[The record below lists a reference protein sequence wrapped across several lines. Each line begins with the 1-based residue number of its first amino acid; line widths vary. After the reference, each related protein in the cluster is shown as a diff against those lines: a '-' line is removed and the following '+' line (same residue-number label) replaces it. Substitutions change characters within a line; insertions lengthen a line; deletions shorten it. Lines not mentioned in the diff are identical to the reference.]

1 MNSLIVFFLGVPD
14 TRDMDTMRTAPTH
27 RPLETV
33 VDLEAYPLDGSGQP
47 RLRELVERAR
57 RDLDTT
63 GCAGLRSFVQA
74 DAREALSEETNQV
87 APAAFKNIQEITP
100 YADHGDVDW
109 PRDHPRRSVG
119 LMTNGFVGK
128 DLIPD
133 DSMIKSLYQDEY
145 FKTFIAAC
153 LGLPEVHEF
162 ADPIRGLVV
171 NVMDDDEQMP
181 WHFDANEFI
190 VSLMTRKPRGG
201 GRFDYCPNLRVPGDE
216 RYEDVKAV
224 LDGDETPARSLE
236 LEVGDLQIFKGR
248 YSMHRVT
255 AVEGVR
261 HTVLFGY
268 SKTPGY
274 IGGVESTRIGYGR
287 VTQAHLDA
295 EAAGRHADGLAG

>member
-1 MNSLIVFFLGVPD
+1 MIVTPESPTTSHSLN
-14 TRDMDTMRTAPTH
+14 
-27 RPLETV
+27 TV
-33 VDLEAYPLDGSGQP
+33 VDLDAYPLDQP
-47 RLRELVERAR
+47 DRTRLRELVEQAR
-57 RDLDTT
+57 RDLDDT
-63 GCAGLRSFVQA
+63 GCACLRSFVRA
-74 DAREALSEETNQV
+74 DAHEALRNETTEL
-87 APAAFKNIQEITP
+87 APAAFKSSQQITP
-100 YADHGDVDW
+100 YGDHGHDDW
-109 PRDHPRRSVG
+109 PADHPRRSGG

-128 DLIPD
+128 DIIQD
-133 DSMIKSLYQDEY
+133 QSMIKVLHGSEH

-153 LGLPEVHEF
+153 LCLDELHEF

-171 NVMDDDEQMP
+171 NVMDDAEQMP

-190 VSLMTRKPRGG
+190 VSLMTRKPTGG
-201 GRFDYCPNLRVPGDE
+201 GRFDYCPNIRVPGDE

-224 LDGDETPARSLE
+224 LDGDETRAHSLN

-255 AVEGVR
+255 PVQGSR

-268 SKTPGY
+268 SETPGY

-295 EAAGRHADGLAG
+295 EAAGRHTDGLAG